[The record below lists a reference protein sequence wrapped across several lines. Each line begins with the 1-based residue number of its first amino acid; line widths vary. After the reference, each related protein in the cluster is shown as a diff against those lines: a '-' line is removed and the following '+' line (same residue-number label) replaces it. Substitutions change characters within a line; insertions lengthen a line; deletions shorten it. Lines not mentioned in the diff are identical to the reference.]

1 MKLKQYLLS
10 QFSNTFFPIFL
21 VLYFIT
27 SIIFLVRIASM
38 TSVIT
43 IDLLELITLYAYNLP
58 SIIFYTMPIS
68 FFVSLVITLSKL
80 SSEYELI
87 VMTSF
92 GLNPLNILKIFL
104 PITFIMS
111 LSLLIISIGL
121 IPKTKYL
128 SQEMINQKTK
138 EANFNIKASEFG
150 QKFGDWLIYISK
162 KDDKLYEEVK
172 LFKTQKKDEDQFI
185 IARNARL
192 NNDSGNL
199 SFVLK
204 DGKTFYFQKDRI
216 NQIDYK
222 AMHINDTLSDS
233 EIVPFTDVFD
243 YWNIRSGNKND
254 VAKLSFYILTS
265 IFPFISIFLVAA
277 FGYFNPRYEKNRSV
291 AYAIVSVVGYYLIS
305 DPLTK
310 TIGFSSILVVIIFWT
325 LLSYYIYKSNVQKVY

>member
-1 MKLKQYLLS
+1 VKLKQYLLS

-27 SIIFLVRIASM
+27 SIIFLVRIASV

-43 IDLLELITLYAYNLP
+43 IDLFELLTLYAYNLP

-87 VMTSF
+87 VITSF
-92 GLNPLNILKIFL
+92 GLNPTNILKIFL

-111 LSLLIISIGL
+111 ISLLIISIGL

-172 LFKTQKKDEDQFI
+172 LFKAQKKDADQFI
-185 IARNARL
+185 IAKNARL

-204 DGKTFYFQKDRI
+204 DGKTFFFEKDKI

-222 AMHINDTLSDS
+222 VMHINDTLSES
-233 EIVPFTDVFD
+233 SITPFTDAFD
-243 YWNIRSGNKND
+243 YWSIRSNSKND
-254 VAKLSFYILTS
+254 VAKLSFYVLTS
-265 IFPFISIFLVAA
+265 IFPFISIYLVVA

-291 AYAIVSVVGYYLIS
+291 AYAIISVVGFYLIS

-310 TIGFSSILVVIIFWT
+310 AIGFTSIIVVAVFWAI
-325 LLSYYIYKSNVQKVY
+325 LSYYIYKSNVQKVY

>member
-27 SIIFLVRIASM
+27 SIIFLVRIASV

-43 IDLLELITLYAYNLP
+43 IYLFELLTLYAYNLP

-87 VMTSF
+87 VITSF
-92 GLNPLNILKIFL
+92 GLNPTNILKIFL

-111 LSLLIISIGL
+111 ISLLIISIGL

-172 LFKTQKKDEDQFI
+172 LFKAQKKDADQFI
-185 IARNARL
+185 IAKNARL

-204 DGKTFYFQKDRI
+204 DGKTFFFEKDKI

-222 AMHINDTLSDS
+222 VMHINDTLSES
-233 EIVPFTDVFD
+233 SITPFTDAFD
-243 YWNIRSGNKND
+243 YWNIRSNSKSH
-254 VAKLSFYILTS
+254 VAKLSFYVLTS
-265 IFPFISIFLVAA
+265 IFPFISIYLVVA

-291 AYAIVSVVGYYLIS
+291 AYAIVSVVGFYLIS

-310 TIGFSSILVVIIFWT
+310 AIGFASIIVVAVFWAI
-325 LLSYYIYKSNVQKVY
+325 LSYYIYKSNVQKVY

>member
-27 SIIFLVRIASM
+27 SIIFLVRIASV

-43 IDLLELITLYAYNLP
+43 IDLFELLTLYAYNLP

-87 VMTSF
+87 VITSF
-92 GLNPLNILKIFL
+92 GLNPTNILKIFL

-111 LSLLIISIGL
+111 ISLLIISIGL

-172 LFKTQKKDEDQFI
+172 LFKAQKKDADQFI
-185 IARNARL
+185 IAKNARL

-204 DGKTFYFQKDRI
+204 DGKTFFFEKDKI

-222 AMHINDTLSDS
+222 VMHINDTLSES
-233 EIVPFTDVFD
+233 SITPFTDAFD
-243 YWNIRSGNKND
+243 YWNIRSNSKSH
-254 VAKLSFYILTS
+254 VAKLSFYVLTS
-265 IFPFISIFLVAA
+265 IFPFISIYLVVA

-291 AYAIVSVVGYYLIS
+291 AYAIVSVVGFYLIS

-310 TIGFSSILVVIIFWT
+310 AIGFASIIVVAVFWAI
-325 LLSYYIYKSNVQKVY
+325 LSYYIYKSNVQKVY

>member
-1 MKLKQYLLS
+1 VKLKQYLLS

-27 SIIFLVRIASM
+27 SIIFLVRIASV

-43 IDLLELITLYAYNLP
+43 IDLFELLTLYAYNLP

-87 VMTSF
+87 VITSF
-92 GLNPLNILKIFL
+92 GLNPTNILKIFL

-111 LSLLIISIGL
+111 ISLLIISIGL

-172 LFKTQKKDEDQFI
+172 LFKAQKKDADQFI
-185 IARNARL
+185 IAKNARL

-204 DGKTFYFQKDRI
+204 DGKTFFFEKDKI

-222 AMHINDTLSDS
+222 VMHINDTLSES
-233 EIVPFTDVFD
+233 SITPFTDAFD
-243 YWNIRSGNKND
+243 YWNIRSNSKSH
-254 VAKLSFYILTS
+254 VAKLSFYVLTS
-265 IFPFISIFLVAA
+265 IFPFISIYLVVA

-291 AYAIVSVVGYYLIS
+291 AYAIVSVVGFYLIS

-310 TIGFSSILVVIIFWT
+310 AIGFASIIVVAVFWAI
-325 LLSYYIYKSNVQKVY
+325 LSYYIYKSNVQKVY

>member
-10 QFSNTFFPIFL
+10 QFSSTFFPIFL
-21 VLYFIT
+21 VLFFIT

-43 IDLLELITLYAYNLP
+43 IDLFELITLYTYNLP
-58 SIIFYTMPIS
+58 SILFYTMPIS
-68 FFVSLVITLSKL
+68 FFVSMVITLAKL

-87 VMTSF
+87 VITSF
-92 GLNPLNILKIFL
+92 GLNPTNILKIFL
-104 PITFIMS
+104 PVSLVMS

-128 SQEMINQKTK
+128 SSEMINQKTK

-172 LFKTQKKDEDQFI
+172 LFKTEKKDVDQFI
-185 IARNARL
+185 IAQNARL
-192 NNDSGNL
+192 KNDSGNL
-199 SFVLK
+199 SFVLN
-204 DGKTFYFQKDRI
+204 DGKTFYFEKDKI

-222 AMHINDTLSDS
+222 VMHINDTLSDS
-233 EIVPFTDVFD
+233 DLLPFTTMFE
-243 YWNIRSGNKND
+243 YWNSRIDSESDIAR
-254 VAKLSFYILTS
+254 LSFYVLTS
-265 IFPFISIFLVAA
+265 IFPFISIYLVVA

-291 AYAIVSVVGYYLIS
+291 AYAIISVVVYYLIS

-310 TIGFSSILVVIIFWT
+310 AMGFGAVGVMAVFWMI
-325 LLSYYIYKSNVQKVY
+325 LSYYIYKSNVQKVY

>member
-21 VLYFIT
+21 VLFFIT
-27 SIIFLVRIASM
+27 SIIFLVRIASI

-43 IDLLELITLYAYNLP
+43 LNIFELGTLYSYNLP
-58 SIIFYTMPIS
+58 NIIFYTMPIS
-68 FFVSLVITLSKL
+68 FFVAMVITLSKL

-87 VMTSF
+87 VVTSF
-92 GLNPLNILKIFL
+92 GLNPSNILKVFL
-104 PITFIMS
+104 PITFLIS
-111 LSLLIISIGL
+111 LSLLVLSIGL

-172 LFKTQKKDEDQFI
+172 LFKTEKKAIDQFI
-185 IARNARL
+185 IAQNARL

-204 DGKTFYFQKDRI
+204 DGKAFYFEQDKI

-222 AMHINDTLSDS
+222 VMHINDTLSES
-233 EIVPFTDVFD
+233 QITPFTNAYE
-243 YWNIRSGNKND
+243 YWKDRINSDGDISRF
-254 VAKLSFYILTS
+254 SFYVLTS
-265 IFPFISIFLVAA
+265 IFPIVSIYLVVA

-291 AYAIVSVVGYYLIS
+291 AYAITSVVIYYVIS
-305 DPLTK
+305 DSLTK
-310 TIGFSSILVVIIFWT
+310 SIGFISLPIMIILWII
-325 LLSYYIYKSNVQKVY
+325 LSYFIYRATVKEVY

>member
-21 VLYFIT
+21 VLFFIT
-27 SIIFLVRIASM
+27 SIIFLVRIASI

-43 IDLLELITLYAYNLP
+43 LNILELGTLYAYNLP
-58 SIIFYTMPIS
+58 NIVFYTMPIS
-68 FFVSLVITLSKL
+68 FFVAMVITLSKL

-87 VMTSF
+87 VITSF
-92 GLNPLNILKIFL
+92 GLNPSNILKVFL
-104 PITFIMS
+104 PITFFIS

-128 SQEMINQKTK
+128 SHELINQKTK

-172 LFKTQKKDEDQFI
+172 LFKTQDNGTDQFI
-185 IARNARL
+185 IAKNAKL
-192 NNDSGNL
+192 NNDLGNL

-204 DGKTFYFQKDRI
+204 DGKAFYFEKNKI
-216 NQIDYK
+216 NQIDYNV
-222 AMHINDTLSDS
+222 MHINDTLSES
-233 EIVPFTDVFD
+233 KATSFTNAYA
-243 YWNIRSGNKND
+243 YWKDKVENDGD
-254 VAKLSFYILTS
+254 VAKFSFYVLTS
-265 IFPFISIFLVAA
+265 IFPLISIYLVVA

-291 AYAIVSVVGYYLIS
+291 AYAIISVVGYYLIS

-310 TIGFSSILVVIIFWT
+310 TIGLFSIPLIIVFWT
-325 LLSYYIYKSNVQKVY
+325 ILSYFVYKLNVKKVY

>member
-1 MKLKQYLLS
+1 VKLKQYLLS

-21 VLYFIT
+21 VLFFIT
-27 SIIFLVRIASM
+27 SIIFLVRIASI

-43 IDLLELITLYAYNLP
+43 LNIIELGTLYAYNLP
-58 SIIFYTMPIS
+58 NIIFYTMPIS
-68 FFVSLVITLSKL
+68 FFVAMVITLSKL

-87 VMTSF
+87 VVTSF
-92 GLNPLNILKIFL
+92 GLNPSNILKVFL
-104 PITFIMS
+104 PITFLIS

-162 KDDKLYEEVK
+162 KEDKLYEEVK
-172 LFKTQKKDEDQFI
+172 LFKTENKGTDQFI
-185 IARNARL
+185 IAKNARL

-199 SFVLK
+199 SFVLN
-204 DGKTFYFQKDRI
+204 DGKAFYFEQDKI
-216 NQIDYK
+216 NQIDYNV
-222 AMHINDTLSDS
+222 MHINDTLSES
-233 EIVPFTDVFD
+233 KITPFTNAYEYWKERINSDGDVSKF
-243 YWNIRSGNKND
+243 
-254 VAKLSFYILTS
+254 SFYILTS
-265 IFPFISIFLVAA
+265 IFPVISIYLVVA

-291 AYAIVSVVGYYLIS
+291 AYAVISVVLYYLIS

-310 TIGFSSILVVIIFWT
+310 SIGLLSIPTIIVFWT
-325 LLSYYIYKSNVQKVY
+325 IMSYYIYKLTVKKVY

>member
-10 QFSNTFFPIFL
+10 QFSHTFFPIFL

-43 IDLLELITLYAYNLP
+43 IDLFELITLYVYNLP

-87 VMTSF
+87 VITSF
-92 GLNPLNILKIFL
+92 GLNPTNILKIFL

-128 SQEMINQKTK
+128 AQEMINQKTK

-172 LFKTQKKDEDQFI
+172 LFKTQKKEIDQFI
-185 IARNARL
+185 IAQNARL

-204 DGKTFYFQKDRI
+204 DGKTFFFEKDKI

-222 AMHINDTLSDS
+222 VMHINDTLSDS
-233 EIVPFTDVFD
+233 SITPFTDAFD
-243 YWNIRSGNKND
+243 YWNIRSHSKSD
-254 VAKLSFYILTS
+254 IAKLSFYVLTS
-265 IFPFISIFLVAA
+265 IFPFISIYLVVA

-291 AYAIVSVVGYYLIS
+291 AYAIISVVGFYLIS

-310 TIGFSSILVVIIFWT
+310 AIGFASILVVAVFWT
-325 LLSYYIYKSNVQKVY
+325 ILSYYIYKSNVQKVY

>member
-43 IDLLELITLYAYNLP
+43 IDLFELITLYVYNLP

-87 VMTSF
+87 VITSF
-92 GLNPLNILKIFL
+92 GLNPINILKIFL

-128 SQEMINQKTK
+128 SSEMINQKTK

-185 IARNARL
+185 IAQNARL

-204 DGKTFYFQKDRI
+204 DGKTFFFQKDKI

-222 AMHINDTLSDS
+222 VMHINDTISDT
-233 EIVPFTDVFD
+233 ELVPFTDVFD
-243 YWNIRSGNKND
+243 YWMIRSENKND

-291 AYAIVSVVGYYLIS
+291 AYAIVSVVTYYLIS

-310 TIGFSSILVVIIFWT
+310 AIGFTSIIIVGVFWT
-325 LLSYYIYKSNVQKVY
+325 FLSYYIYKSNVQKVY

>member
-1 MKLKQYLLS
+1 VKLKQYLLS

-21 VLYFIT
+21 VLFFIT

-43 IDLLELITLYAYNLP
+43 LNLLELGTLYAYNLP
-58 SIIFYTMPIS
+58 NIIFYTMPIS
-68 FFVSLVITLSKL
+68 FFVSMVITLSKL

-87 VMTSF
+87 VITSF
-92 GLNPLNILKIFL
+92 GLNPSNILKVFL
-104 PITFIMS
+104 PITLIMS

-162 KDDKLYEEVK
+162 KEDKLYEGVK
-172 LFKTQKKDEDQFI
+172 LFKTENNGADQFI
-185 IARNARL
+185 IAKNAKL
-192 NNDSGNL
+192 NNDLGNL
-199 SFVLK
+199 SFILN
-204 DGKTFYFQKDRI
+204 DGKTFYFEKDKI

-222 AMHINDTLSDS
+222 VMHINDTLSNSDI
-233 EIVPFTDVFD
+233 EPFTNMYD
-243 YWNIRSGNKND
+243 YWRVRLNNHGDMS
-254 VAKLSFYILTS
+254 KLSFYILTS
-265 IFPFISIFLVAA
+265 IFPFISIYLVVA

-291 AYAIVSVVGYYLIS
+291 AYAVVSVVGFYLIS

-310 TIGFSSILVVIIFWT
+310 SIGLFSIPIIMIFWSIL
-325 LLSYYIYKSNVQKVY
+325 SYFVYRLNVKKVY

>member
-10 QFSNTFFPIFL
+10 QFANTFFPIFL

-43 IDLLELITLYAYNLP
+43 INLVELLTLYAYNLP

-87 VMTSF
+87 VITSF
-92 GLNPLNILKIFL
+92 GLNPIKILKIFL
-104 PITFIMS
+104 PITFIIS
-111 LSLLIISIGL
+111 LALLIISIGL

-150 QKFGDWLIYISK
+150 QKFGEWLIYISK

-172 LFKTQKKDEDQFI
+172 LFKAQKEDTDQFI
-185 IARNARL
+185 IAQNARL
-192 NNDSGNL
+192 NNDAGNL
-199 SFVLK
+199 SFVLQN
-204 DGKTFYFQKDRI
+204 GKTFYFQKDKI
-216 NQIDYK
+216 NQIDYEV
-222 AMHINDTLSDS
+222 MHINDTLSDTQL
-233 EIVPFTDVFD
+233 EPFTDVFD
-243 YWNIRSGNKND
+243 YWNMRFDNKGH
-254 VAKLSFYILTS
+254 VAKFSFYILTS
-265 IFPFISIFLVAA
+265 IFPFISIYLVIA
-277 FGYFNPRYEKNRSV
+277 FGYFNPRYEKNKSV
-291 AYAIVSVVGYYLIS
+291 AYAIISVVGYYLIS

-310 TIGFSSILVVIIFWT
+310 IIGFSSIPVVGVFWVV
-325 LLSYYIYKSNVQKVY
+325 LSYYIYKSSVQKVY

>member
-10 QFSNTFFPIFL
+10 QFSSTFFPIFL

-43 IDLLELITLYAYNLP
+43 LNLGELLTLYSYNIPNIL
-58 SIIFYTMPIS
+58 FYTMPIS
-68 FFVSLVITLSKL
+68 FFVSMVITLSKL

-87 VMTSF
+87 VITSF
-92 GLNPLNILKIFL
+92 GLNPTNILKTFL
-104 PITFIMS
+104 PVTFFMS
-111 LSLLIISIGL
+111 LTLLIVSIGL

-172 LFKTQKKDEDQFI
+172 LFKAEKKDVDQFI
-185 IARNARL
+185 IAQNARL
-192 NNDSGNL
+192 NNSSGDL
-199 SFVLK
+199 SFVLN
-204 DGKTFYFQKDRI
+204 DGKTFYFEKDKI
-216 NQIDYK
+216 NQINYK
-222 AMHINDTLSDS
+222 VMHINDTLADSDL
-233 EIVPFTDVFD
+233 IPFTNILD
-243 YWNIRSGNKND
+243 YWSLRISNNND

-265 IFPFISIFLVAA
+265 IFPLISIYLVVA
-277 FGYFNPRYEKNRSV
+277 FGYYNPRYEKNRSV
-291 AYAIVSVVGYYLIS
+291 AYAIISVVGFYLIV

-310 TIGFSSILVVIIFWT
+310 SVGLSSIIIVAIFWT
-325 LLSYYIYKSNVQKVY
+325 LLSYFIYKSNVQKVY